1 MPLIKLNDKEIEV
14 ENGARLLQVALDEG
28 FDIPHYCYHPSLSI
42 AGNCRM
48 CCVEVE
54 GMPGLQISCNVTINE
69 LPEER
74 KVDGSYDMVVNSESE
89 EVKDAR
95 SRVLEL
101 LLLNHP
107 LDCPVCDQA
116 GECYLQDY
124 SYLHGNAHSRFKE
137 EKRVNPKKRLGDEIW
152 IYPNRCVLCSRC
164 IRFCDEIVGDP
175 QLIVRNRGYGSII
188 DVRDGQPI
196 DNKLSGNT
204 ADICP
209 VGSLVSNDFLH
220 KTRVWNLKEH
230 DTVCMDCS
238 VGCNVEIG
246 VSNNEIQRIKP
257 RYNKDVNDY
266 WMCDDGRLGYHA
278 AEKVKRLQSPL
289 LKGKNGFDPI
299 SWTEA
304 FEVIRENV
312 ISKEGFNASEFA
324 LIGSPYCTN
333 EENYLLRKIVES
345 MSVPASNIGLYP
357 AEMEGDPII
366 FKSGFRISPD
376 KTPNRTG
383 AIDMLRVDNTMTPG
397 DLSNGRVSIIYML
410 QGGLYD
416 VMNESMLE
424 ILNNADFVIVQSTY
438 LSDAAKLADLV
449 LPGTMHYEKSGT
461 MTNDRRRVQKINQA
475 VVPPVGTR
483 EDWKV
488 ILEFA
493 NSIGCEGIEFENVDE
508 ITTEIASSIPGY
520 EGCSTEA
527 VGSAGIN
534 LDFEEEENKKV
545 LA

>member
-28 FDIPHYCYHPSLSI
+28 VDIPHYCYHPSLSI

-48 CCVEVE
+48 CCVQVE
-54 GMPGLQISCNVTINE
+54 GMPGLQISCNVIINE

-164 IRFCDEIVGDP
+164 VRFCDEIVGDP
-175 QLIVRNRGYGSII
+175 QLIVRNRGYSSII

-278 AEKVKRLQSPL
+278 AEKVERLQSPL

-333 EENYLLRKIVES
+333 EENYLLRKIAET

-376 KTPNRTG
+376 KTPNRRG
-383 AIDMLRVDNTMTPG
+383 ALDMLGLKSSGLAESLDEKIVY
-397 DLSNGRVSIIYML
+397 LL
-410 QGGLYD
+410 QGGVHDL
-416 VMNESMLE
+416 MTESVSE
-424 ILNNADFVIVQSTY
+424 ILKKSEFLIVQSAY
-438 LSDAAKLADLV
+438 LSDEAKLADVV
-449 LPGTMHYEKSGT
+449 LPGRFHYEKNGT
-461 MTNDRRRVQKINQA
+461 MTNDRNRVQRIRS
-475 VVPPVGTR
+475 VVEPPIGVK
-483 EDWKV
+483 EDWEV
-488 ILEFA
+488 IVEFGGA
-493 NSIGCEGIEFENVDE
+493 LGVKNLNYESVDE
-508 ITTEIASSIPGY
+508 ITNEAAANVNGY
-520 EGCSTEA
+520 EGISVES
-527 VGSAGIN
+527 VGSLGSE
-534 LDFEEEENKKV
+534 LKREKETFHEKV
-545 LA
+545 Q